1 MPEVSEINSFL
12 AKMLDGEELLSSIE
26 RKAKGNFSCCFP
38 PHFKA

>member
-12 AKMLDGEELLSSIE
+12 AKKLDGEELLSSIE
-26 RKAKGNFSCCFP
+26 GKGKGNFSCCFP